1 MPSIEQSL
9 ALMDHSQMSTSKSSP
24 SVEYTQAVPS
34 SSESYKERR
43 QPIAKRSLP
52 TLTHRN
58 GYVNGLPQQDLP
70 VPVTRGSTGRKATY
84 LSTCR
89 PPVADGDK
97 REGRMVLELD
107 DEKYLMPAYK
117 PPRWGFLDV
126 ILFPAMVEFMTRH
139 GREMNGRRAGR
150 IRAQM
155 AASQRSH
162 NLPLEL
168 SLYIVRLFYF

>member
-43 QPIAKRSLP
+43 QPTAKRSLP

-70 VPVTRGSTGRKATY
+70 VPVTHGSTGRKATY